1 MAELLSG
8 GGIFGYMI
16 NLQKYIKHSY
26 LFQNAVL
33 LQKAQGRQ
41 CHPYCPSVLY
51 FKVKLVLFM
60 SLLIPVDEVSALS
73 LGTRSCPLFALR
85 PGIDHGRADC
95 FSMVWHL
102 QLSDF
107 IISKSAEVSSF
118 CMH

>member
-1 MAELLSG
+1 MAELLCG
-8 GGIFGYMI
+8 GGIFDYII
-16 NLQKYIKHSY
+16 NLPKYIKYSN

-33 LQKAQGRQ
+33 LQKAQERQ
-41 CHPYCPSVLY
+41 CHPYCQSVLY
-51 FKVKLVLFM
+51 FKVKLVLFI

-95 FSMVWHL
+95 FAMVWHL

-107 IISKSAEVSSF
+107 IISKSAEVSPLR
-118 CMH
+118 MH